1 VEALSDRL
9 RDKTSARPC
18 PVCASPADAARIV
31 YEQRFDPARVGSF
44 AFASRKTPE
53 LMHWRLIECRTCGV
67 LFASPAPRAELL
79 ADAYRDADYDS
90 GEEARYAGATY
101 GKLVRRLRPRLPA
114 DGGALDVGAGD
125 GAFVEVLL
133 ASGFTE
139 VAGVEPSQAA
149 LDAAASRVRPLL
161 HAGVFSASDFEL
173 GRLRLV
179 SCLQTVEHL
188 PEPLPVFRDAHALL
202 REGGALL
209 VVCHDRTAPLNRLLG
224 RRSPIYDIEH
234 LQLFDPRSLRGLLER
249 AGFHD
254 IEIRSFVNRY
264 PLRYWMRLA
273 PLPTYAKRR
282 AIDALDRVRLGSLP
296 LTAPVGNL
304 TAVAWKR

>member
-1 VEALSDRL
+1 MEALSDRL

-31 YEQRFDPARVGSF
+31 YEQRLDPAGVGSF

-53 LMHWRLIECRTCGV
+53 LMHWRLVECRTCGM
-67 LFASPAPRAELL
+67 LFASPAPRELL

-90 GEEARYAGATY
+90 GEEARYAGARTASLCA
-101 GKLVRRLRPRLPA
+101 GCARDCRSTAARWTLAPA
-114 DGGALDVGAGD
+114 TAPSSRSCSR
-125 GAFVEVLL
+125 
-133 ASGFTE
+133 SGFTE

-149 LDAAASRVRPLL
+149 LDSAASRVRPLL
-161 HAGVFSASDFEL
+161 HAGVFSASDFEP
-173 GRLRLV
+173 GRLRLF

-249 AGFHD
+249 AGFHA
-254 IEIRSFVNRY
+254 R
-264 PLRYWMRLA
+264 A
-273 PLPTYAKRR
+273 RR
-282 AIDALDRVRLGSLP
+282 AS
-296 LTAPVGNL
+296 
-304 TAVAWKR
+304 